1 MKTKMSITLTI
12 VALVITGLFVSCQQ
26 GNNIDNKVEREV
38 SNLRDNL
45 NDIAEDDDN
54 FIVQLRDELED
65 FESSMNDIRED
76 INDGNRQIS
85 MASRQAIDD
94 LQGEARSLRMKL
106 ETRAGYHGTDRD
118 GVVTRRQGDRDATVT
133 TRPGT
138 QQRDAVDGDRTVQM
152 QRDTAAIAR
161 DRDARDRDG
170 DRIFGDDDDGPNIM
184 QIDQE
189 LRAEFNNFRQN
200 VNQWVDRLSVDTRN
214 NNRNN

>member
-1 MKTKMSITLTI
+1 MKTKMSITFTI

-26 GNNIDNKVEREV
+26 GSNIENRVEREV

-54 FIVQLRDELED
+54 FIAQLREELED
-65 FESSMNDIRED
+65 FESSMNEIRED
-76 INDGNRQIS
+76 INESNEQIS

-106 ETRAGYHGTDRD
+106 DSRAGHRVTDRD
-118 GVVTRRQGDRDATVT
+118 AVVT
-133 TRPGT
+133 TRPGM
-138 QQRDAVDGDRTVQM
+138 QQRDAVGGDRTAQM
-152 QRDTAAIAR
+152 QRDTIGV
-161 DRDARDRDG
+161 DRERDG
-170 DRIFGDDDDGPNIM
+170 DRRLGDDDRRLRDDDDGPNIM

-200 VNQWVDRLSVDTRN
+200 VNQWVDRLSADSRN
-214 NNRNN
+214 N